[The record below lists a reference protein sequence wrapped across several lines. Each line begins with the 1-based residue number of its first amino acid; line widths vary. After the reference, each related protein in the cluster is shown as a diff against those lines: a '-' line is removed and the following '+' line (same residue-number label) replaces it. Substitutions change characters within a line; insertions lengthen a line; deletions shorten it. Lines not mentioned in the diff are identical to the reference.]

1 MEAVTQST
9 LVLGTAQLG
18 SWYGIAN
25 KTGQPDQKMATA
37 IIGEAWQSGIREFDT
52 AQGYGESETVL
63 GNALAELGVSRE
75 AQIISKFHPNLDH
88 LDQGV
93 LSGSIDKSLKKL
105 GVPCLSGILLHREEM
120 LSIWDKGLGR
130 ILFDIA
136 SSGRVKHIGVS
147 VYSPDKALEALNTD
161 GIEMVQVP
169 ANILDRRFE
178 EKRVFQ
184 VAAEKKKTVYIR
196 SVFLQGLIF
205 MELEEVPEN
214 MAFARPVLEKLDS
227 LSQEMG
233 LARQEI
239 AIGYVKSEM
248 PNARVVLGAET
259 QAQVRENVMIWR
271 KTVPDLLGSY
281 VKAIFGGVDDKVLN
295 PSMWRYQNR
304 V

>member
-130 ILFDIA
+130 ILSNIA
-136 SSGRVKHIGVS
+136 SSRRVKHIGVS

-161 GIEMVQVP
+161 GIDIIQVP

-178 EKRVFQ
+178 EKGVFQ
-184 VAAEKKKTVYIR
+184 LAVQKRKKIYIR
-196 SVFLQGLIF
+196 SVFLQGLIL
-205 MELEEVPEN
+205 MDPKDVPEK
-214 MAFARPVLEKLDS
+214 MQFALPVIAQIKALAAQIRLDRHELALGYLKEKFP
-227 LSQEMG
+227 QTHV
-233 LARQEI
+233 I
-239 AIGYVKSEM
+239 F
-248 PNARVVLGAET
+248 GAESSE
-259 QAQVRENVMIWR
+259 QVRRNISGWR
-271 KTVPDLLGSY
+271 RNIEMDLVALIEQEFDNIKESTMRPDLWP
-281 VKAIFGGVDDKVLN
+281 K
-295 PSMWRYQNR
+295 
-304 V
+304 